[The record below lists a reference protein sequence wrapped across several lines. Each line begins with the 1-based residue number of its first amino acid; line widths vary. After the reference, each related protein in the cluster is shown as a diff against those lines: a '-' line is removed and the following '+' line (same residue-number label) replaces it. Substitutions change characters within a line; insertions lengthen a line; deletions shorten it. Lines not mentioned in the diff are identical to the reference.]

1 MQQNPEDMHLVG
13 LMDVESCIKE
23 CHEIVIEDM
32 IFVSPGQFSDCP
44 RCTIWNGKSH
54 SYPHFKTEE
63 IVHHAIQILVD
74 QYNEMMCDIDQ
85 MPNDDTEQMIKK
97 VELYFKCAAVFMS
110 TFLTLHSFADGN
122 GRMTIPLVNNC
133 LSVINPFPFT
143 LMASREDYVN
153 VICKTRDN
161 IDDLSSD
168 TIEYKNDA

>member
-1 MQQNPEDMHLVG
+1 
-13 LMDVESCIKE
+13 
-23 CHEIVIEDM
+23 
-32 IFVSPGQFSDCP
+32 
-44 RCTIWNGKSH
+44 
-54 SYPHFKTEE
+54 
-63 IVHHAIQILVD
+63 
-74 QYNEMMCDIDQ
+74 

-110 TFLTLHSFADGN
+110 TSLTLHSFADGN
-122 GRMTIPLVNNC
+122 CRMTRLLVNYC

-168 TIEYKNDA
+168 TIEYKNDAVTLIMLIMEQCRPSTLCAMLIRDCWCAWQK